1 MTPFLLI
8 AAAIALVVV
17 PRLPTWWR
25 RLGDLA
31 LAEDTPD
38 SPRRTARRSDRRIRA
53 ALAAATRML
62 N

>member
-31 LAEDTPD
+31 LAVDTPA
-38 SPRRTARRSDRRIRA
+38 SPRRIRA